1 MHLQLPPSL
10 PPSSPPHPKRKNFA
24 KFIKF
29 CFFSYSKL
37 PLELHVFLSV
47 VHQRAKEPKKNLVSY
62 YNFKTSFFFKN
73 AHLSVGVKCKCAI
86 PGCFFF
92 FSFLQPTLISQRINH
107 TQAKVL
113 HTLCCL
119 SFFFF
124 LSRGCFGDPSSKPF
138 LFSFFFF
145 LQIAAFFIPVFDS
158 MSTSKLCMKHASFLL
173 KRETLSKVWP
183 PPPPPQL
190 PPPPPKK
197 KNLFKKDK
205 YAQKTHRKN
214 KPKLRVHLLVSGLI
228 PLHFFESLDR
238 EFKIKIIMKKEVMRL
253 LSSSSSLR

>member
-1 MHLQLPPSL
+1 MC
-10 PPSSPPHPKRKNFA
+10 HPGLFLLLLLLTTNTYFTENK
-24 KFIKF
+24 
-29 CFFSYSKL
+29 SHPGQSVTHTLL
-37 PLELHVFLSV
+37 PL
-47 VHQRAKEPKKNLVSY
+47 
-62 YNFKTSFFFKN
+62 
-73 AHLSVGVKCKCAI
+73 
-86 PGCFFF
+86 
-92 FSFLQPTLISQRINH
+92 
-107 TQAKVL
+107 
-113 HTLCCL
+113 
-119 SFFFF
+119 FFF
-124 LSRGCFGDPSSKPF
+124 LSFPWLFWRSQLEAFFFFFF

>member
-173 KRETLSKVWP
+173 KRETLSKV
-183 PPPPPQL
+183 
-190 PPPPPKK
+190 
-197 KNLFKKDK
+197 
-205 YAQKTHRKN
+205 
-214 KPKLRVHLLVSGLI
+214 
-228 PLHFFESLDR
+228 
-238 EFKIKIIMKKEVMRL
+238 
-253 LSSSSSLR
+253 